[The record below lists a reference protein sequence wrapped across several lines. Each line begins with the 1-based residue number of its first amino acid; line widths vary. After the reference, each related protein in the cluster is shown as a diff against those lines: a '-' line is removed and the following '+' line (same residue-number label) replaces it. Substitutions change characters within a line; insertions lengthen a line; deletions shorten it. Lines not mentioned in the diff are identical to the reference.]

1 MVKEGWSGV
10 DVQLKHR
17 ATVMPNLVETPKG
30 YVVLSTNR
38 NVRFCSK

>member
-30 YVVLSTNR
+30 YVVEPRHHSVYDSNP
-38 NVRFCSK
+38 